1 MNETFEKFQP
11 TRVTLMVQRNCV
23 WWTQTNK
30 AK

>member
-23 WWTQTNK
+23 W
-30 AK
+30 